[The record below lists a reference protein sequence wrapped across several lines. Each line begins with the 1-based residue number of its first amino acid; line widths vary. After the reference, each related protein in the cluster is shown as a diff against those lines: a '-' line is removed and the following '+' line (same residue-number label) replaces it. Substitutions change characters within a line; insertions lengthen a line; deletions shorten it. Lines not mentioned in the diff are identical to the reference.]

1 MISVSPTFKGF
12 TPIGLIIAGSA
23 AVLIAQGAVRVGVCE
38 VRSRLPEQCAP
49 AWDNLR
55 SDLTTAGLGIGGL
68 LAQSPVSAFL
78 SGFKGR
84 QQQQQGPRRGPDGRF
99 RRES

>member
-1 MISVSPTFKGF
+1 VISVSPTFKGF
-12 TPIGLIIAGSA
+12 TPVGIIICGSA
-23 AVLIAQGAVRVGVCE
+23 LALAVQGSVRVGICE
-38 VRSRLPEQCAP
+38 VRAKGPDQCAV

-68 LAQSPVSAFL
+68 LAQSPVAAFL

-84 QQQQQGPRRGPDGRF
+84 QQQQGPRRGPDGRF